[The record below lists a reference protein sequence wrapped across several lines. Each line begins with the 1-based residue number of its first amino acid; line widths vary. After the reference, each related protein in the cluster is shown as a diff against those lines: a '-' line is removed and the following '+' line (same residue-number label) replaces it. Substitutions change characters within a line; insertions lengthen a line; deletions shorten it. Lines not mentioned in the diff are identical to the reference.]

1 MAPNE
6 WPKCVQPPKLDVL
19 CRFALTLLQQG
30 KKFIVFTL
38 LPTSSVQED
47 L

>member
-6 WPKCVQPPKLDVL
+6 WPKYVQPPKPGVL

-30 KKFIVFTL
+30 KTMIVITP